1 MISKKNSMPLLFLE
15 NCFVM
20 EQTVLAVDI
29 GTSSLKAAFV
39 SEKGKISAFSRRPF
53 LLCNT
58 EHASKEWL
66 PAFQNALQ
74 DLVSQ
79 SPEIRPSGICVSGN
93 GPTLVAQS
101 GETLLWNEKV
111 VQLKST
117 SLFIPRLLAFKDK
130 FSDVWKKS
138 GLVYSGPEYFL
149 WLLTGES
156 CTILPEKR
164 FESAYWNKQLLLKSG
179 FSNDEI
185 NKLPSFTEPSHKV
198 AGLSRKASSFL
209 GVEEFGIK
217 EGLPVFCGSPDFISA
232 LIGTATVKPGIL
244 CDRAGSSEGI
254 NFCTAVPLEGE
265 KIRTLPSVVP
275 ELWNAS
281 VLLPDSGSKFDSFKL
296 KIERELGKQ
305 IEYSVLVQE
314 IIESDGT
321 NASLDQGKYLMIQT
335 ALNLKDAIGILK
347 DAAAKKGVPFPD
359 EMRVAG
365 GQAKSALWNQMKA
378 DITGMKI
385 SVPSCPDAELLGDA
399 AFAFTALKVFSSL
412 TCASESLFSK
422 AETFYPQNY

>member
-1 MISKKNSMPLLFLE
+1 MISKKVVCRYCFGKLF
-15 NCFVM
+15 FM

-39 SEKGKISAFSRRPF
+39 SEKGKVSAFSRRPF

-74 DLVSQ
+74 DLLSQ

-111 VQLKST
+111 VQLKSS

-130 FSDVWKKS
+130 FPDVWKKS
-138 GLVYSGPEYFL
+138 ELIFSGPEYFL
-149 WLLTGES
+149 WLLTGEP

-164 FESAYWNKQLLLKSG
+164 FESAYWNKQLLLESG

-185 NKLPSFTEPSHKV
+185 NKLPLFAEPSHKL

-209 GVEEFGIK
+209 GAEEFGIK
-217 EGLPVFCGSPDFISA
+217 EGLPVFCGAPDFISA
-232 LIGTATVKPGIL
+232 LVGTATVKPGIL
-244 CDRAGSSEGI
+244 CDRAGSSEGL
-254 NFCTAVPLEGE
+254 NFCTAIPLEGE

-296 KIERELGKQ
+296 KIERELGNQ
-305 IEYSVLVQE
+305 IEYSALVQE
-314 IIESDGT
+314 IIGSDGT

-347 DAAAKKGVPFPD
+347 DAAAKKRIPFPD

-399 AFAFTALKVFSSL
+399 AFAFTALKVFPSL
-412 TCASESLFSK
+412 TSASESLFSK
-422 AETFYPQNY
+422 SETFYPQNY

>member
-1 MISKKNSMPLLFLE
+1 
-15 NCFVM
+15 M

-66 PAFQNALQ
+66 PALQNALQ

-111 VQLKST
+111 VQLKSS

-130 FSDVWKKS
+130 FSDVWKKT

-164 FESAYWNKQLLLKSG
+164 FESAYWNRQLLLESG

-305 IEYSVLVQE
+305 IEYSVLVHE
-314 IIESDGT
+314 IIGSDGT

-378 DITGMKI
+378 DITGMKL

-422 AETFYPQNY
+422 AETFYPQKY

>member
-1 MISKKNSMPLLFLE
+1 
-15 NCFVM
+15 M

-39 SEKGKISAFSRRPF
+39 SEKGKVCSFSRRPF

-74 DLVSQ
+74 DLFSK

-101 GETLLWNEKV
+101 GETFLWNEKV
-111 VQLKST
+111 VQLKSS
-117 SLFIPRLLAFKDK
+117 SLFVPRLLAFKDK
-130 FSDVWKKS
+130 FHDVWKKS
-138 GLVYSGPEYFL
+138 ELVFSGPEYFL
-149 WLLTGES
+149 WLLTGEP

-164 FESAYWNKQLLLKSG
+164 FESAYWNKQFLLESG

-185 NKLPSFTEPSHKV
+185 NKLPSFAEPSHKL

-209 GVEEFGIK
+209 GAEEFGIK
-217 EGLPVFCGSPDFISA
+217 EGLPVFCGAPDFISA
-232 LIGTATVKPGIL
+232 LVGTATVKPGIL

-254 NFCTAVPLEGE
+254 NFCTSVPLEAE

-296 KIERELGKQ
+296 KIERELGRQ

-314 IIESDGT
+314 IIGSDGT

-335 ALNLKDAIGILK
+335 ALNLKDALGILK
-347 DAAAKKGVPFPD
+347 DAAAKKGIAFPD

-399 AFAFTALKVFSSL
+399 AFAFTALKVFPSL
-412 TCASESLFSK
+412 TSASESLFSK

>member
-1 MISKKNSMPLLFLE
+1 MPLLFLE

-53 LLCNT
+53 FLCNT

-111 VQLKST
+111 VQLKSS

-164 FESAYWNKQLLLKSG
+164 FESAYWNKQLLLESG

-296 KIERELGKQ
+296 KIERELGNQ

-399 AFAFTALKVFSSL
+399 AFAFTALNVFSSL

>member
-1 MISKKNSMPLLFLE
+1 MPLLFLE

-53 LLCNT
+53 FLCNT

-111 VQLKST
+111 VQLKSS

-164 FESAYWNKQLLLKSG
+164 FESAYWNKQLLLESG

>member
-1 MISKKNSMPLLFLE
+1 MPLLFLE

-53 LLCNT
+53 FLCNT

-111 VQLKST
+111 VQLKSS

-164 FESAYWNKQLLLKSG
+164 FESAYWNKQLLLESG

-335 ALNLKDAIGILK
+335 ALNLKDAIEILK

>member
-1 MISKKNSMPLLFLE
+1 MPLLFLE

-53 LLCNT
+53 FLCNT

-111 VQLKST
+111 VQLKSS

-164 FESAYWNKQLLLKSG
+164 FESAYWNKQLLLESG

-275 ELWNAS
+275 ELWTAS

>member
-1 MISKKNSMPLLFLE
+1 
-15 NCFVM
+15 M

-53 LLCNT
+53 FLCNT

-164 FESAYWNKQLLLKSG
+164 FESAYWNKQLLLESG

-335 ALNLKDAIGILK
+335 ALNLKDAIEILK

>member
-1 MISKKNSMPLLFLE
+1 
-15 NCFVM
+15 M

-29 GTSSLKAAFV
+29 GTSSLKVAFV
-39 SEKGKISAFSRRPF
+39 SEKGKVCSFSRRPF

-74 DLVSQ
+74 DLFSK

-101 GETLLWNEKV
+101 GETFLWNEKV
-111 VQLKST
+111 VQLKSS
-117 SLFIPRLLAFKDK
+117 SLFVPRLLAFKDK
-130 FSDVWKKS
+130 FPDVWKKS
-138 GLVYSGPEYFL
+138 ELVFSGPEYFL
-149 WLLTGES
+149 WLLTGEP

-164 FESAYWNKQLLLKSG
+164 FESAYWNKQFLLKSG

-185 NKLPSFTEPSHKV
+185 NKFPSFAEPSHKL

-209 GVEEFGIK
+209 GAEEFGIK
-217 EGLPVFCGSPDFISA
+217 EGLPVFCGAPDFISA
-232 LIGTATVKPGIL
+232 LVGTATVKPGIL

-254 NFCTAVPLEGE
+254 NFCTSVPLEAE
-265 KIRTLPSVVP
+265 KIRTLPSIVP

-281 VLLPDSGSKFDSFKL
+281 VLLTDSGSKFDSFKL
-296 KIERELGKQ
+296 KIERELGRQ

-314 IIESDGT
+314 IIGSDGT

-335 ALNLKDAIGILK
+335 ALNLKDALGILK
-347 DAAAKKGVPFPD
+347 DAAAKKGIAFPD

-378 DITGMKI
+378 DVTGMKI

-399 AFAFTALKVFSSL
+399 AFAFTALKVFPTL
-412 TCASESLFSK
+412 TSASESLFSK

>member
-1 MISKKNSMPLLFLE
+1 
-15 NCFVM
+15 M

-53 LLCNT
+53 FLCNT

-111 VQLKST
+111 VQLKSS

-164 FESAYWNKQLLLKSG
+164 FESAYWNKQLLLESG

>member
-1 MISKKNSMPLLFLE
+1 
-15 NCFVM
+15 M

-39 SEKGKISAFSRRPF
+39 SEKGKVCSFSRRPF

-74 DLVSQ
+74 DLFSK

-101 GETLLWNEKV
+101 GETFLWNEKV
-111 VQLKST
+111 VQLKSS
-117 SLFIPRLLAFKDK
+117 SLFVPRLLAFKDK
-130 FSDVWKKS
+130 FPDVWKKS
-138 GLVYSGPEYFL
+138 ELVFSGPEYFL
-149 WLLTGES
+149 WLLTGEP

-164 FESAYWNKQLLLKSG
+164 FESAYWNKQFLLESG

-185 NKLPSFTEPSHKV
+185 NKLPSFAEPSHKL

-209 GVEEFGIK
+209 GAEEFGIK
-217 EGLPVFCGSPDFISA
+217 EGLPVFCGAPDFISA
-232 LIGTATVKPGIL
+232 LVGTATVKPGIL

-254 NFCTAVPLEGE
+254 NFCTSVPLEAE

-296 KIERELGKQ
+296 KIERELGRQ

-314 IIESDGT
+314 IIGSDGT

-335 ALNLKDAIGILK
+335 ALNLKDALGILK
-347 DAAAKKGVPFPD
+347 DAAAKKGIAFPD

-365 GQAKSALWNQMKA
+365 GHAKSALWNQMKA

-399 AFAFTALKVFSSL
+399 AFAFTALKVFPTL
-412 TCASESLFSK
+412 TSASESLFSK

>member
-1 MISKKNSMPLLFLE
+1 
-15 NCFVM
+15 M

-39 SEKGKISAFSRRPF
+39 SEKGKVSAFSRRPF

-74 DLVSQ
+74 DLFSK

-101 GETLLWNEKV
+101 GETFLWNEKV
-111 VQLKST
+111 VQLKSS
-117 SLFIPRLLAFKDK
+117 SLFVPRLLAFKDK
-130 FSDVWKKS
+130 FPDVWKKS
-138 GLVYSGPEYFL
+138 ELVFSGPEYFL
-149 WLLTGES
+149 WLLTGEP
-156 CTILPEKR
+156 CTIFPEKR
-164 FESAYWNKQLLLKSG
+164 FESAYWNKQFLLESG

-185 NKLPSFTEPSHKV
+185 NKLPSFAEPSHKL

-209 GVEEFGIK
+209 GAEEFGIK
-217 EGLPVFCGSPDFISA
+217 EGLPVFCGAPDFISA
-232 LIGTATVKPGIL
+232 LVGTATVKPGIL
-244 CDRAGSSEGI
+244 CDRAGSSEGL
-254 NFCTAVPLEGE
+254 NFCTSVPLEGE

-296 KIERELGKQ
+296 KIERELGSQ

-314 IIESDGT
+314 IIGSDGT

-347 DAAAKKGVPFPD
+347 DAAAKKGIAFPD

-399 AFAFTALKVFSSL
+399 AFAFTALKVFPSL
-412 TCASESLFSK
+412 TSASESLFSK

>member
-1 MISKKNSMPLLFLE
+1 
-15 NCFVM
+15 M

-39 SEKGKISAFSRRPF
+39 SEKGKVYAFSRRPF

-58 EHASKEWL
+58 EYASKEWL

-79 SPEIRPSGICVSGN
+79 SPEVRPSGICVSGN

-111 VQLKST
+111 LQLKSS

-130 FSDVWKKS
+130 FPDVWKKNE
-138 GLVYSGPEYFL
+138 LVYSGPEYFL

-164 FESAYWNKQLLLKSG
+164 FESAYWNKQLLLESG
-179 FSNDEI
+179 FSADEI
-185 NKLPSFTEPSHKV
+185 NKLPLFAEPSHKL

-209 GVEEFGIK
+209 GAEEFGIK
-217 EGLPVFCGSPDFISA
+217 EGLPVFCGTPDFISA
-232 LIGTATVKPGIL
+232 LVGTATVKPGVL
-244 CDRAGSSEGI
+244 CDRAGSSEGL

-296 KIERELGKQ
+296 KIERELGSQ

-314 IIESDGT
+314 IIGNDGT

-335 ALNLKDAIGILK
+335 ALNLKDALGILK
-347 DAAAKKGVPFPD
+347 DAAAKKRIPFPD

-385 SVPSCPDAELLGDA
+385 SVPYCPDAELLGDA
-399 AFAFTALKVFSSL
+399 AFAFTALKVFPNL
-412 TCASESLFSK
+412 VCASESLFSK

>member
-1 MISKKNSMPLLFLE
+1 
-15 NCFVM
+15 M

-39 SEKGKISAFSRRPF
+39 SEKGKVCSFSRRPF

-74 DLVSQ
+74 DLFSK

-101 GETLLWNEKV
+101 GETFLWNEKV
-111 VQLKST
+111 VQLKSS
-117 SLFIPRLLAFKDK
+117 SLFVPRLLAFKDK
-130 FSDVWKKS
+130 FPDVWKKTE
-138 GLVYSGPEYFL
+138 LVFSGPEYFL
-149 WLLTGES
+149 WLLTGEP

-164 FESAYWNKQLLLKSG
+164 FESAYWNKQFLLESG

-185 NKLPSFTEPSHKV
+185 NKLPSFAEPSHKL

-209 GVEEFGIK
+209 GAEEFGIK
-217 EGLPVFCGSPDFISA
+217 EGLPVFCGAPDFISA
-232 LIGTATVKPGIL
+232 LVGTATVKPGIL

-254 NFCTAVPLEGE
+254 NFCTSVPLEAE
-265 KIRTLPSVVP
+265 KIRTLPSIVP

-296 KIERELGKQ
+296 KIERELGRQ

-314 IIESDGT
+314 IIGSDGT

-335 ALNLKDAIGILK
+335 ALNLKDALGILK
-347 DAAAKKGVPFPD
+347 DAAAKKGIAFPD

-399 AFAFTALKVFSSL
+399 AFAFTALKVFPTL
-412 TCASESLFSK
+412 TSASESLFSK

>member
-1 MISKKNSMPLLFLE
+1 MPLLFLE

-39 SEKGKISAFSRRPF
+39 SEKGKVSAFSRRPF

-74 DLVSQ
+74 DLISQ

-101 GETLLWNEKV
+101 GETLEQGKV
-111 VQLKST
+111 
-117 SLFIPRLLAFKDK
+117 FKKD
-130 FSDVWKKS
+130 
-138 GLVYSGPEYFL
+138 G
-149 WLLTGES
+149 
-156 CTILPEKR
+156 
-164 FESAYWNKQLLLKSG
+164 KQLLLESG

-232 LIGTATVKPGIL
+232 LVGTATVKPGIL

>member
-1 MISKKNSMPLLFLE
+1 
-15 NCFVM
+15 M

-39 SEKGKISAFSRRPF
+39 SEKGKVSAFSRRPF

-74 DLVSQ
+74 DLLSQ

-111 VQLKST
+111 VQLKSS

-130 FSDVWKKS
+130 FPDVWKKS
-138 GLVYSGPEYFL
+138 ELIFSGTEYFL
-149 WLLTGES
+149 WLLTGEP

-164 FESAYWNKQLLLKSG
+164 FESAYWNKQLLLESG

-185 NKLPSFTEPSHKV
+185 NKLPLFAEPSHRL

-209 GVEEFGIK
+209 GAEEFGIK
-217 EGLPVFCGSPDFISA
+217 EGLPIFCGAPDFISA
-232 LIGTATVKPGIL
+232 LVGTATVKPGIL
-244 CDRAGSSEGI
+244 CDRAGSSEGL
-254 NFCTAVPLEGE
+254 NFCTAIPLEGE

-281 VLLPDSGSKFDSFKL
+281 ILLPDSGSKFDSFKL
-296 KIERELGKQ
+296 KIEREFGKQ
-305 IEYSVLVQE
+305 IEYSALVQE
-314 IIESDGT
+314 IIGSDGT

-347 DAAAKKGVPFPD
+347 DAAAKKEIPFPD

-399 AFAFTALKVFSSL
+399 AFAFTALKVFPSL
-412 TCASESLFSK
+412 TSASESLFSK

>member
-1 MISKKNSMPLLFLE
+1 
-15 NCFVM
+15 M

-39 SEKGKISAFSRRPF
+39 SEKGKVCSFSRRPF

-74 DLVSQ
+74 DLFSK

-101 GETLLWNEKV
+101 GETFLWNEKV
-111 VQLKST
+111 VQLKSS
-117 SLFIPRLLAFKDK
+117 SLFVPRLLAFKDK
-130 FSDVWKKS
+130 FPDVWKKS
-138 GLVYSGPEYFL
+138 ELVFSGPEYFL
-149 WLLTGES
+149 WLLTGEP

-164 FESAYWNKQLLLKSG
+164 FESAYWNKQFLLESG

-185 NKLPSFTEPSHKV
+185 NKLPSFAEPSHKL

-209 GVEEFGIK
+209 GAEEFGIK
-217 EGLPVFCGSPDFISA
+217 EGLPVFCGAPDFISA
-232 LIGTATVKPGIL
+232 LVGTATVKPGIL

-254 NFCTAVPLEGE
+254 NFCTSVPLEAE

-296 KIERELGKQ
+296 KIERELGRQ

-314 IIESDGT
+314 IIGSDGT

-335 ALNLKDAIGILK
+335 ALNLKDALGILK
-347 DAAAKKGVPFPD
+347 DAAAKKGIAFPD

-399 AFAFTALKVFSSL
+399 AFAFTALKVFPTL
-412 TCASESLFSK
+412 TSASESLFSK
-422 AETFYPQNY
+422 TETFYPQNY

>member
-1 MISKKNSMPLLFLE
+1 
-15 NCFVM
+15 M

-39 SEKGKISAFSRRPF
+39 SEKGKVSAFSRRPF

-74 DLVSQ
+74 DLLSQ

-101 GETLLWNEKV
+101 GETLLWNENV
-111 VQLKST
+111 VQLKSS

-130 FSDVWKKS
+130 FPDVWKKS
-138 GLVYSGPEYFL
+138 ELVFSGPEYFL
-149 WLLTGES
+149 WLLTGEP

-164 FESAYWNKQLLLKSG
+164 FESAYWNKQLLLESG

-185 NKLPSFTEPSHKV
+185 NKLPLFKEPSHKL

-209 GVEEFGIK
+209 GAEEFGIK
-217 EGLPVFCGSPDFISA
+217 EGLPVFCGAPDFISA
-232 LIGTATVKPGIL
+232 LVGTATVKPGIL
-244 CDRAGSSEGI
+244 CDRAGSSEGL

-305 IEYSVLVQE
+305 IEYSALVQE
-314 IIESDGT
+314 IIGSDGT

-347 DAAAKKGVPFPD
+347 DAAAKKGIPFPD

-378 DITGMKI
+378 DITGMKV

-399 AFAFTALKVFSSL
+399 AFAFTALKVFPSL
-412 TCASESLFSK
+412 TSASESLFSK
-422 AETFYPQNY
+422 SETFYPQNY

>member
-1 MISKKNSMPLLFLE
+1 
-15 NCFVM
+15 M
-20 EQTVLAVDI
+20 EQTVLVVDI

-39 SEKGKISAFSRRPF
+39 SEKGKVCSFSRRPF

-74 DLVSQ
+74 DLFSK

-101 GETLLWNEKV
+101 GETFLWNEKV
-111 VQLKST
+111 AQLKSS
-117 SLFIPRLLAFKDK
+117 SLFVPRLLAFKDK
-130 FSDVWKKS
+130 FPDVWKKS
-138 GLVYSGPEYFL
+138 ELVFSGPEYFL
-149 WLLTGES
+149 WLLTGEP

-164 FESAYWNKQLLLKSG
+164 FESAYWNKQFLLESG

-185 NKLPSFTEPSHKV
+185 NKLPSFAEPSHKL

-209 GVEEFGIK
+209 GAEEFGIK
-217 EGLPVFCGSPDFISA
+217 EGLPVFCGAPDFISA
-232 LIGTATVKPGIL
+232 LVGTATVKPGIL

-254 NFCTAVPLEGE
+254 NFCTSVPLEAE

-296 KIERELGKQ
+296 KIERELGRQ

-314 IIESDGT
+314 IIGSDGT

-335 ALNLKDAIGILK
+335 ALNLKDALGILK
-347 DAAAKKGVPFPD
+347 DAAAKKGIAFPD

-399 AFAFTALKVFSSL
+399 AFAFTALKVFPSL
-412 TCASESLFSK
+412 TSASESLFSK

>member
-1 MISKKNSMPLLFLE
+1 
-15 NCFVM
+15 M
-20 EQTVLAVDI
+20 EQIVLAVDI

-39 SEKGKISAFSRRPF
+39 SEKGKVSAFSRRPF

-111 VQLKST
+111 VQLKSS

-130 FSDVWKKS
+130 FPDVWKKS
-138 GLVYSGPEYFL
+138 ELIFSGPEYFL
-149 WLLTGES
+149 WLLTGEP

-164 FESAYWNKQLLLKSG
+164 FESAYWNNQFLLESG
-179 FSNDEI
+179 FSTDEI
-185 NKLPSFTEPSHKV
+185 NKLPLFAEPSHKL

-209 GVEEFGIK
+209 GAEEFGIK
-217 EGLPVFCGSPDFISA
+217 EGLPVFCGAPDFISA
-232 LIGTATVKPGIL
+232 LVGTATVKPGIL
-244 CDRAGSSEGI
+244 CDRAGSSEGL
-254 NFCTAVPLEGE
+254 NFCTTVPLEGE

-281 VLLPDSGSKFDSFKL
+281 VLLSDSGSKFDSFKL
-296 KIERELGKQ
+296 KIERELGSQ

-314 IIESDGT
+314 IIGSDGT
-321 NASLDQGKYLMIQT
+321 NVSLDQGKYLMIQT
-335 ALNLKDAIGILK
+335 ALNLKDALGILK
-347 DAAAKKGVPFPD
+347 DAAAKKEIPFPD

-399 AFAFTALKVFSSL
+399 AFAFTALKVFPSL
-412 TCASESLFSK
+412 TSASESLFSK

>member
-1 MISKKNSMPLLFLE
+1 MPLLFLE

-164 FESAYWNKQLLLKSG
+164 FESAYWNKQLLLESG

-335 ALNLKDAIGILK
+335 ALNLKDAIEILK
-347 DAAAKKGVPFPD
+347 DAAAKKEF
-359 EMRVAG
+359 RF
-365 GQAKSALWNQMKA
+365 LMK
-378 DITGMKI
+378 
-385 SVPSCPDAELLGDA
+385 
-399 AFAFTALKVFSSL
+399 
-412 TCASESLFSK
+412 
-422 AETFYPQNY
+422 

>member
-1 MISKKNSMPLLFLE
+1 MPLLFLE

-39 SEKGKISAFSRRPF
+39 SEKGKISAFNRRPF

-111 VQLKST
+111 VQLKSS

-164 FESAYWNKQLLLKSG
+164 FEAAYWNRQLLLESG

-314 IIESDGT
+314 IIGSDGT

-335 ALNLKDAIGILK
+335 ALNLKDAIEILK

-378 DITGMKI
+378 DITGMKL

>member
-1 MISKKNSMPLLFLE
+1 
-15 NCFVM
+15 M

-39 SEKGKISAFSRRPF
+39 SEKGKVSAFSRRPF

-74 DLVSQ
+74 DLFSK

-101 GETLLWNEKV
+101 GETFLWNEKV
-111 VQLKST
+111 VQLKSS
-117 SLFIPRLLAFKDK
+117 SLFVPRLLAFKDK
-130 FSDVWKKS
+130 FPDVWKKS
-138 GLVYSGPEYFL
+138 ELVFSGPEYFL
-149 WLLTGES
+149 WLLTGEP

-164 FESAYWNKQLLLKSG
+164 FESAYWNKQFLLESG

-185 NKLPSFTEPSHKV
+185 NKLPSFAEPSHKL

-209 GVEEFGIK
+209 GAEEFGIK
-217 EGLPVFCGSPDFISA
+217 EGLPVFCGAPDFISA
-232 LIGTATVKPGIL
+232 LVGTATVKPGIL
-244 CDRAGSSEGI
+244 CDRAGSSEGL
-254 NFCTAVPLEGE
+254 NFCTSVPLEGE

-296 KIERELGKQ
+296 KIERELGSQ

-314 IIESDGT
+314 IIGSDGT

-347 DAAAKKGVPFPD
+347 DAATKKGIAFPD

-399 AFAFTALKVFSSL
+399 AFAFTALKVFPSL
-412 TCASESLFSK
+412 TSASESLFSK

>member
-1 MISKKNSMPLLFLE
+1 
-15 NCFVM
+15 M

-39 SEKGKISAFSRRPF
+39 SEKGKVCSFSRRPF

-74 DLVSQ
+74 DLFSK

-101 GETLLWNEKV
+101 GETFLWNEKV
-111 VQLKST
+111 VQLKSS
-117 SLFIPRLLAFKDK
+117 SLFVPRLLAFKDK
-130 FSDVWKKS
+130 FPDVWKKS
-138 GLVYSGPEYFL
+138 ELVFSGPEYFL
-149 WLLTGES
+149 WLLTGEP

-164 FESAYWNKQLLLKSG
+164 FESAYWNKQFLLESG

-185 NKLPSFTEPSHKV
+185 NKLPSFAEPSHKL

-209 GVEEFGIK
+209 GAEEFGIK
-217 EGLPVFCGSPDFISA
+217 EGLPVFCGAPDFISA
-232 LIGTATVKPGIL
+232 LVGTATVKPGIL

-254 NFCTAVPLEGE
+254 NFCTSVPLEAE

-281 VLLPDSGSKFDSFKL
+281 VLLSDSGSKFDSFKL
-296 KIERELGKQ
+296 KIERELGRQ

-314 IIESDGT
+314 IIGSDGT

-335 ALNLKDAIGILK
+335 ALNLKDALGILK
-347 DAAAKKGVPFPD
+347 DAAAKKGIAFPD

-399 AFAFTALKVFSSL
+399 AFAFTALKVFPTL
-412 TCASESLFSK
+412 TSASESLFSK

>member
-1 MISKKNSMPLLFLE
+1 MPLLFLE

-53 LLCNT
+53 FLCNT

-164 FESAYWNKQLLLKSG
+164 FESAYWNKQLLLESG

>member
-1 MISKKNSMPLLFLE
+1 MPLLFLE

-53 LLCNT
+53 FLCNT

-101 GETLLWNEKV
+101 GETLLCNEKV
-111 VQLKST
+111 VQLKSS

-164 FESAYWNKQLLLKSG
+164 FESAYWNKQLLLESG

>member
-1 MISKKNSMPLLFLE
+1 MPLLFLE

-53 LLCNT
+53 FLCNT

-111 VQLKST
+111 VQLKSS

-164 FESAYWNKQLLLKSG
+164 FESAYWNKQLLLESG

-385 SVPSCPDAELLGDA
+385 SVPSCPDAELLGDV

>member
-1 MISKKNSMPLLFLE
+1 MPLLFLE

-53 LLCNT
+53 FLCNT

-111 VQLKST
+111 VQLKSS

-164 FESAYWNKQLLLKSG
+164 FESAYWNKQLLLESG

-296 KIERELGKQ
+296 KIERELGNQ

>member
-1 MISKKNSMPLLFLE
+1 MPLLFLE

-53 LLCNT
+53 FLCNT

-111 VQLKST
+111 VQLKSS

-164 FESAYWNKQLLLKSG
+164 FESAYWNKQLLLESG

-335 ALNLKDAIGILK
+335 ALNLKDAIEILK
-347 DAAAKKGVPFPD
+347 DAAAKKRVPFPD

>member
-1 MISKKNSMPLLFLE
+1 
-15 NCFVM
+15 M

-39 SEKGKISAFSRRPF
+39 SEKGKVSAFSRRPF

-111 VQLKST
+111 IQLKSS

-130 FSDVWKKS
+130 FPDVWKKS
-138 GLVYSGPEYFL
+138 ELVFSGPEYFL
-149 WLLTGES
+149 WLLTGEP
-156 CTILPEKR
+156 CAILPEKR
-164 FESAYWNKQLLLKSG
+164 FESAYWNKQLLLESG
-179 FSNDEI
+179 FSADEI
-185 NKLPSFTEPSHKV
+185 NKLPSFTEPSHKL

-209 GVEEFGIK
+209 GAEEFGIK
-217 EGLPVFCGSPDFISA
+217 EGLPVFCGAPDFISA
-232 LIGTATVKPGIL
+232 LVGTATVKPGIL
-244 CDRAGSSEGI
+244 CDRAGSSEGL
-254 NFCTAVPLEGE
+254 NFCTSVPLEGE

-296 KIERELGKQ
+296 KIERELGSQ

-314 IIESDGT
+314 IIGSDGT

-347 DAAAKKGVPFPD
+347 DAAAEKGIPFPD

-365 GQAKSALWNQMKA
+365 GQAKSALWSQMKA

-385 SVPSCPDAELLGDA
+385 SVPSCQDAELLGDA
-399 AFAFTALKVFSSL
+399 AFAFTALKVFPSL
-412 TCASESLFSK
+412 TSASESLFSK

>member
-1 MISKKNSMPLLFLE
+1 
-15 NCFVM
+15 M

-39 SEKGKISAFSRRPF
+39 SEKGKVSAFSRRPF

-74 DLVSQ
+74 DLISQ

-111 VQLKST
+111 VQLKSS

-130 FSDVWKKS
+130 FPDVWKKS
-138 GLVYSGPEYFL
+138 ELVFSGPEYFL
-149 WLLTGES
+149 WLLTGEP

-164 FESAYWNKQLLLKSG
+164 FESAYWNKQLLLESG
-179 FSNDEI
+179 FSADEI
-185 NKLPSFTEPSHKV
+185 NKLPSFKEPSHKL

-209 GVEEFGIK
+209 GAEEFGIK
-217 EGLPVFCGSPDFISA
+217 EGLPVFCGAPDFISA
-232 LIGTATVKPGIL
+232 LVGTVTVKPGIL
-244 CDRAGSSEGI
+244 CDRAGSSEGL

-296 KIERELGKQ
+296 KIERELGSQ

-314 IIESDGT
+314 IIGSDGT

-347 DAAAKKGVPFPD
+347 DAAAKKEIPFPD
-359 EMRVAG
+359 EMCVAG

-399 AFAFTALKVFSSL
+399 AFAFTALKVFPSL
-412 TCASESLFSK
+412 TSASESLFFK

>member
-1 MISKKNSMPLLFLE
+1 MISKKSSMPLLFLE
-15 NCFVM
+15 NYFVM

-111 VQLKST
+111 VQLKSS

-164 FESAYWNKQLLLKSG
+164 FESAYWNKQLLLESG

>member
-1 MISKKNSMPLLFLE
+1 M
-15 NCFVM
+15 
-20 EQTVLAVDI
+20 
-29 GTSSLKAAFV
+29 
-39 SEKGKISAFSRRPF
+39 
-53 LLCNT
+53 LCNT

-111 VQLKST
+111 VQLKSS

-164 FESAYWNKQLLLKSG
+164 FESAYWNKQLLLESG

-335 ALNLKDAIGILK
+335 ALNLKDAIEILK

-422 AETFYPQNY
+422 AETFYPQKY

>member
-1 MISKKNSMPLLFLE
+1 
-15 NCFVM
+15 M

-39 SEKGKISAFSRRPF
+39 SEKGKVCAFSRRPF

-58 EHASKEWL
+58 EHSSKEWL

-74 DLVSQ
+74 DLVCQ

-93 GPTLVAQS
+93 GPTLVASS
-101 GETLLWNEKV
+101 GETLLWSEKV
-111 VQLKST
+111 VQLKSS

-130 FSDVWKKS
+130 FPDVWKNS
-138 GLVYSGPEYFL
+138 GRIYSGPEYFL

-164 FESAYWNKQLLLKSG
+164 FEPAYWNRQLLLDSG
-179 FSNDEI
+179 FSDDEI
-185 NKLPSFTEPSHKV
+185 SKLPSFLEPSCRL
-198 AGLSRKASSFL
+198 AGLSSRAASFL
-209 GVEEFGIK
+209 GAEESGIK
-217 EGLPVFCGSPDFISA
+217 EGLPVFCGAPDFICA
-232 LIGTATVKPGIL
+232 LAGTATLKAGVL
-244 CDRAGSSEGI
+244 CDRAGSSEGL
-254 NFCTAVPLEGE
+254 NFCTNVPLEGE
-265 KIRTLPSVVP
+265 KIRTLPSIMP

-281 VLLPDSGSKFDSFKL
+281 VLIPDSGSKFDSFKL
-296 KIERELGKQ
+296 KIERELGRQ
-305 IEYSVLVQE
+305 IEYSALVQK

-335 ALNLKDAIGILK
+335 ALNLKDAVEVLK
-347 DAAAKKGVPFPD
+347 EAAAEKGIPFPD

-378 DITGMKI
+378 DITGMKVA
-385 SVPSCPDAELLGDA
+385 VPSCPDAELVGDA
-399 AFAFTALKVFSSL
+399 VFAFTALKIFPGFAA
-412 TCASESLFSK
+412 ASEALFSK
-422 AETFYPQNY
+422 AEIFYPQNY

>member
-1 MISKKNSMPLLFLE
+1 
-15 NCFVM
+15 M

-39 SEKGKISAFSRRPF
+39 SEKGKVCSFSRRPF

-74 DLVSQ
+74 DLFSK

-101 GETLLWNEKV
+101 GETFLWNEKV
-111 VQLKST
+111 VQLKSS
-117 SLFIPRLLAFKDK
+117 SLFVPRLLAFKDK
-130 FSDVWKKS
+130 FPDVWKKS
-138 GLVYSGPEYFL
+138 ELVFSGPEYFL
-149 WLLTGES
+149 WLLTGEP

-164 FESAYWNKQLLLKSG
+164 FESAYWNKQFLLESG

-185 NKLPSFTEPSHKV
+185 NKLPSFAEPSHKL

-209 GVEEFGIK
+209 GAEEFGIK
-217 EGLPVFCGSPDFISA
+217 EGLPVFCGAPDFISA
-232 LIGTATVKPGIL
+232 LVGTATVKPGIL

-254 NFCTAVPLEGE
+254 NFCTSVPLEAE

-296 KIERELGKQ
+296 KIERELGRQ

-314 IIESDGT
+314 IIGSDGT

-335 ALNLKDAIGILK
+335 ALNLKDALGILK
-347 DAAAKKGVPFPD
+347 DVAAKKGIAFPD

-399 AFAFTALKVFSSL
+399 AFAFTALKVFPTL
-412 TCASESLFSK
+412 TSASESLFSK

>member
-1 MISKKNSMPLLFLE
+1 MPLLFLE

-53 LLCNT
+53 FLCNT

-111 VQLKST
+111 VQLKSS

-164 FESAYWNKQLLLKSG
+164 FESAYWNKQLLLESG

-232 LIGTATVKPGIL
+232 LIGTATVNPGIL

-335 ALNLKDAIGILK
+335 ALNLKDAIEILK
-347 DAAAKKGVPFPD
+347 DAAAKKRVPFPD

>member
-1 MISKKNSMPLLFLE
+1 MISKKGYAVIVFGKLF
-15 NCFVM
+15 CM

-39 SEKGKISAFSRRPF
+39 SEKGKVNAFSRRPF

-66 PAFQNALQ
+66 PAFQNTLQ

-111 VQLKST
+111 VQLKSS

-130 FSDVWKKS
+130 FPDVWKKS
-138 GLVYSGPEYFL
+138 ELIFSGPEYFL
-149 WLLTGES
+149 WLLTGEP

-164 FESAYWNKQLLLKSG
+164 FESAYWNKQLLLESG
-179 FSNDEI
+179 FSTDEI

-314 IIESDGT
+314 IIGSDGT